1 MLYSPPAV
9 TGTATLLGGFPLK
22 FIRSA
27 IVVATAALVPFVPSA
42 AQADA
47 YGHAD
52 STGDLHSVVTDSNG
66 KVTDTTSTAEPTAT
80 LGDVTSVR
88 ATNRARYVKVVM
100 HYVDLHPAG
109 IFQVHEVMIATRSK
123 ARVAM
128 VAAYPGKWGGKAML
142 RTLSGKKV
150 ACSISHNISYA
161 KKKVVIKV
169 PQSCLGHAKVVKV
182 GAATLIADG
191 SKIFFDDAYT
201 AGGLFTDPFV
211 LSPRIHR

>member
-1 MLYSPPAV
+1 M
-9 TGTATLLGGFPLK
+9 K
-22 FIRSA
+22 FFRSA

-52 STGDLHSVVTDSNG
+52 STGDMHSVATDSQG

-88 ATNRARYVKVVM
+88 AINRGRYVKVVM
-100 HYVDLHPAG
+100 HYVDLRPAG

-128 VAAYPGKWGGKAML
+128 VAAYPGKWGGKA
-142 RTLSGKKV
+142 TLSTVSGKKV
-150 ACSISHNISYA
+150 ACSVSHSISYA
-161 KKKVVIKV
+161 KKKVVVKV
-169 PQSCLGHAKVVKV
+169 PQSCLGHANVIKV